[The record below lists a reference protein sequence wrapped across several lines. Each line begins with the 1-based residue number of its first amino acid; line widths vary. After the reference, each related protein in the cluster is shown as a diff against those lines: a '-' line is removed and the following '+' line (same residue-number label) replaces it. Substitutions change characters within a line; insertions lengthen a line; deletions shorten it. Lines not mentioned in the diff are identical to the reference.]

1 MTATIDKKLPQNCPS
16 CSSRMKV
23 KKMVCPS
30 CSTEVDGLYNM
41 PLLSSLSG
49 DDQTFIIDFMKLS
62 GSLKDMASK
71 MKLSYPT
78 VRNHLDEI
86 IERINSFD
94 KK

>member
-1 MTATIDKKLPQNCPS
+1 MATIEKKLPQNCPS
-16 CSSRMKV
+16 CSSKMKV

-30 CSTEVDGLYNM
+30 CETEVDGLFTM
-41 PLLSSLSG
+41 PLLSSLSN
-49 DDQTFIIDFMKLS
+49 DDQLFIVDFMKVG